1 MRVVWRDMKCQDP
14 RLARLR
20 LMLAAFVVGLFAMG
34 CGSTVE
40 GEPERASGQ
49 EGLFNP
55 CTDIPDSVIEGVGLD
70 PATESADIF
79 GVEQP
84 GWKICKWSGEWYF
97 FTIFSTEHP
106 IERLRANEE
115 YVDIESIP
123 IGTRMG
129 VEFHKADDPSLTRC
143 FVALAVDQG
152 MVWLSVNTKATFVQT
167 EPTCSLT
174 RRYADALESN
184 LPR

>member
-1 MRVVWRDMKCQDP
+1 
-14 RLARLR
+14 
-20 LMLAAFVVGLFAMG
+20 MLAAIVIGLFAVG

-70 PATESADIF
+70 PATESVDVF

-84 GWKICKWSGEWYF
+84 GWKICSWDGSWYNV
-97 FTIFSTEHP
+97 TIYSTSYTVSDVRSNP
-106 IERLRANEE
+106 D
-115 YVDIESIP
+115 YVDFIDVD
-123 IGTRMG
+123 IGDRRATQYRR
-129 VEFHKADDPSLTRC
+129 ADSTDEAC
-143 FVALAVDQG
+143 YVIFALDQG
-152 MVWLSVNTKATFVQT
+152 SVWINAEK
-167 EPTCSLT
+167 
-174 RRYADALESN
+174 DALSEHTGNSCDEARRLTDELDSH

>member
-1 MRVVWRDMKCQDP
+1 MAQI
-14 RLARLR
+14 R
-20 LMLAAFVVGLFAMG
+20 LMLAAVTIGLLTVS
-34 CGSTVE
+34 CGSTVV

-70 PATESADIF
+70 PATESVDIF

-84 GWKICKWSGEWYF
+84 GWKICKWSSDWYF
-97 FTIFSTEHP
+97 FTIFSNEYTVEQ
-106 IERLRANEE
+106 LQANAR
-115 YVDIESIP
+115 YVDVESIP
-123 IGTRMG
+123 IGNRMG
-129 VEFHKADDPSLTRC
+129 VQFHEADDPTLARC

-152 MVWLSVNTKATFVQT
+152 AVWLSVSTKATYVQT

-174 RRYADALESN
+174 RRYADALERN